1 MKNTP
6 TLATLAADLD
16 SGRTSA
22 RKLVDDCLAKIAD
35 SSGEGQRA
43 FIHVDAEAA
52 IEAAEA
58 MDRLREVKAAPSPYA
73 GIPIS
78 IKDLFDI
85 KGQVT
90 RAGSRA
96 LEDSAPAEA
105 DATVVARL
113 RRAGFV
119 VIGRTNMT
127 EFAYS
132 GIGINPH
139 YGTPKSA
146 WQRNVGH
153 VPGGSSS
160 GAAVSVVDGMA
171 HGALGTDTGGSC
183 RIPAAYNGI
192 VGFKPTQRRVPLDG
206 GVPLSS
212 TLDSFGPLART
223 VACCAVLDAVLAD
236 ETFVPLQ
243 PLPIKGMRLAVPTTV
258 VLDELDDDVART
270 FERAL
275 ETLSRQGALIERIEV
290 PEFLDVGVMNTK
302 GGFSAAES
310 YAWHRYLI
318 AGSGDV
324 YDPRVS
330 VRILRGESISAAD
343 YIDLLNARK
352 SLIARAEKRIAPY
365 DALVLPTTA
374 NTPPRI
380 ADLADDKAFTKANL
394 LSLRNCT
401 LINMIDGC
409 AISLPAHREGEV
421 PVGLMLA
428 AAGGS
433 DRRIFEWPQEWRPR
447 SVFDLAFTIDAQG
460 TTTPLTLAIDQ
471 AVIAGWT
478 GRDPV
483 ARDKHIAELE
493 AIGIARPASTPIYYR
508 VSARRLVITD
518 SIEVCGGDS
527 SGEVE
532 FVLIGWQGRI
542 FVGVGSD
549 HTDRK
554 VETYSVTVSKQ
565 MCDKPMAPVLWEL
578 EDVIGHWDRMIL
590 RSYALIDGA
599 RVLYQEGTLDAMLP
613 VADLI
618 RARFRRQGPARRL
631 RHVRRHFCRQGRH
644 QARQP
649 VRI

>member
-1 MKNTP
+1 MLNVP
-6 TLATLAADLD
+6 TLAALADDLEN
-16 SGRTSA
+16 GRTSA
-22 RKLVDDCLAKIAD
+22 RKIVEGCLARIAD
-35 SSGEGQRA
+35 TSGEGARA

-58 MDRLREVKAAPSPYA
+58 MDRLREIKAAPSPYA
-73 GIPIS
+73 GIPVS

-85 KGQVT
+85 RGQVT

-105 DATVVARL
+105 DAPVVARL

-139 YGTPKSA
+139 FGTPKSV

-160 GAAVSVVDGMA
+160 GAAVSVADRMA

-206 GVPLSS
+206 GVPLSF

-223 VACCAVLDAVLAD
+223 AQCCAVIDAVLAD
-236 ETFVPLQ
+236 EPIVPLQ
-243 PLPIKGMRLAVPTTV
+243 PRPIKGMRLAVPTTV
-258 VLDELDDDVART
+258 ALDELDEEVART

-275 ETLSRQGALIERIEV
+275 ETLSRQGALIERIAV
-290 PEFLDVGVMNTK
+290 PEFLDAAPMNAK
-302 GGFSAAES
+302 GGFVAAES

-318 AGSGDV
+318 VSHGDV
-324 YDPRVS
+324 YDPRVHT
-330 VRILRGESISAAD
+330 RILRGEAISAAD
-343 YIDLLNARK
+343 YIDLLEARR
-352 SLIARAEKRIAPY
+352 SLIARATARLAPY

-401 LINMIDGC
+401 LINLIDGC
-409 AISLPAHREGEV
+409 AISLPCHREGEV

-428 AAGGS
+428 SSGGA
-433 DRRIFEWPQEWRPR
+433 DRRIFE
-447 SVFDLAFTIDAQG
+447 LAAG
-460 TTTPLTLAIDQ
+460 MEAAI
-471 AVIAGWT
+471 
-478 GRDPV
+478 
-483 ARDKHIAELE
+483 
-493 AIGIARPASTPIYYR
+493 R
-508 VSARRLVITD
+508 V
-518 SIEVCGGDS
+518 
-527 SGEVE
+527 
-532 FVLIGWQGRI
+532 
-542 FVGVGSD
+542 
-549 HTDRK
+549 
-554 VETYSVTVSKQ
+554 
-565 MCDKPMAPVLWEL
+565 
-578 EDVIGHWDRMIL
+578 
-590 RSYALIDGA
+590 
-599 RVLYQEGTLDAMLP
+599 
-613 VADLI
+613 
-618 RARFRRQGPARRL
+618 
-631 RHVRRHFCRQGRH
+631 
-644 QARQP
+644 
-649 VRI
+649 

>member
-1 MKNTP
+1 MPNIP
-6 TLATLAADLD
+6 TLATLAADLE

-22 RKLVDDCLAKIAD
+22 RKLVDECLARIAD
-35 SSGEGQRA
+35 SSGEGARA

-58 MDRLREVKAAPSPYA
+58 MDRLREVKAAPSPFA
-73 GIPIS
+73 GIPVS

-85 KGQVT
+85 RGQVT

-96 LEDSAPAEA
+96 LDDSAPAEA
-105 DATVVARL
+105 DAPVVARL
-113 RRAGFV
+113 RRAGFI

-139 YGTPKSA
+139 YGTPKGA

-160 GAAVSVVDGMA
+160 GAAVSVVDRMA

-192 VGFKPTQRRVPLDG
+192 VGFKPTQRRIPLEG
-206 GVPLSS
+206 GVPLSF
-212 TLDSFGPLART
+212 TLDSFGPLGRS

-236 ETFVPLQ
+236 ETSVPLQ
-243 PLPIKGMRLAVPTTV
+243 PRPIKGMRLAVPTTIA
-258 VLDELDDDVART
+258 LDELEDEVART

-275 ETLSRQGALIERIEV
+275 ETLSRQGAQIERIAV
-290 PEFLDVGVMNTK
+290 PEFLDVGVMNAK
-302 GGFSAAES
+302 GGFAAAES

-318 AGSGDV
+318 TSKGDV

-330 VRILRGESISAAD
+330 LRIMRGEAISAAD
-343 YIDLLNARK
+343 YIDLIGARK
-352 SLIARAEKRIAPY
+352 SLIARAAVRLAPY

-380 ADLADDKAFTKANL
+380 ADLADDKAFTRANL

-428 AAGGS
+428 ASGGA
-433 DRRIFEWPQEWRPR
+433 DRRIFE
-447 SVFDLAFTIDAQG
+447 LASGIEA
-460 TTTPLTLAIDQ
+460 AI
-471 AVIAGWT
+471 
-478 GRDPV
+478 
-483 ARDKHIAELE
+483 
-493 AIGIARPASTPIYYR
+493 R
-508 VSARRLVITD
+508 V
-518 SIEVCGGDS
+518 
-527 SGEVE
+527 
-532 FVLIGWQGRI
+532 
-542 FVGVGSD
+542 
-549 HTDRK
+549 
-554 VETYSVTVSKQ
+554 
-565 MCDKPMAPVLWEL
+565 
-578 EDVIGHWDRMIL
+578 
-590 RSYALIDGA
+590 
-599 RVLYQEGTLDAMLP
+599 
-613 VADLI
+613 
-618 RARFRRQGPARRL
+618 
-631 RHVRRHFCRQGRH
+631 
-644 QARQP
+644 
-649 VRI
+649 

>member
-1 MKNTP
+1 MMNNTL
-6 TLATLAADLD
+6 TLASLADDLEN
-16 SGRTSA
+16 GRTRA
-22 RKLVDDCLAKIAD
+22 RNLVDECLARIAD
-35 SSGEGQRA
+35 TSGEGARV
-43 FIHVDAEAA
+43 FLHVDAKAA

-58 MDRLREVKAAPSPYA
+58 MDRLREVKAAPSPFA

-96 LEDSAPAEA
+96 LDDSPPAEA
-105 DATVVARL
+105 DAPAVARL

-139 YGTPKSA
+139 YGTPKGA
-146 WQRNVGH
+146 WQRGVGH

-160 GAAVSVVDGMA
+160 GAAVSVVDRMA

-206 GVPLSS
+206 GVPLSF
-212 TLDSFGPLART
+212 TLDSFGPLARS
-223 VACCAVLDAVLAD
+223 VGCCAVLDAVLAN
-236 ETFVPLQ
+236 ETVQPLQ
-243 PLPIKGMRLAVPTTV
+243 PRPIKGMRLAVPTTV
-258 VLDELDDDVART
+258 ALDELDDAVART

-275 ETLSRQGALIERIEV
+275 ETLSRQGALIERIAV

-302 GGFSAAES
+302 GGFAAAES

-318 AGSGDV
+318 VSRGGV

-330 VRILRGESISAAD
+330 MRILRGEAISAAD
-343 YIDLLNARK
+343 YIDLLDARR
-352 SLIARAEKRIAPY
+352 SLIARATARLAPY

-394 LSLRNCT
+394 LSLRNCS

-409 AISLPAHREGEV
+409 AISLPCHREGEV

-428 AAGGS
+428 ASGGS
-433 DRRIFEWPQEWRPR
+433 DRRIFE
-447 SVFDLAFTIDAQG
+447 LAA
-460 TTTPLTLAIDQ
+460 A
-471 AVIAGWT
+471 
-478 GRDPV
+478 
-483 ARDKHIAELE
+483 
-493 AIGIARPASTPIYYR
+493 
-508 VSARRLVITD
+508 
-518 SIEVCGGDS
+518 
-527 SGEVE
+527 
-532 FVLIGWQGRI
+532 
-542 FVGVGSD
+542 
-549 HTDRK
+549 
-554 VETYSVTVSKQ
+554 
-565 MCDKPMAPVLWEL
+565 M
-578 EDVIGHWDRMIL
+578 EDVI
-590 RSYALIDGA
+590 
-599 RVLYQEGTLDAMLP
+599 RV
-613 VADLI
+613 
-618 RARFRRQGPARRL
+618 
-631 RHVRRHFCRQGRH
+631 
-644 QARQP
+644 
-649 VRI
+649 

>member
-1 MKNTP
+1 MPNSP
-6 TLATLAADLD
+6 TLAALAVDLEN
-16 SGRTSA
+16 GRTSA
-22 RKLVDDCLAKIAD
+22 RKLVDKCLARIAD
-35 SSGEGQRA
+35 GSGEGARA

-58 MDRLREVKAAPSPYA
+58 MDRLREVKAAPSPFA

-85 KGQVT
+85 KGQVS

-105 DATVVARL
+105 DAPVVARL

-139 YGTPKSA
+139 FGTPKGA
-146 WQRNVGH
+146 WQRGVGH
-153 VPGGSSS
+153 VPGGSSA

-206 GVPLSS
+206 GVPLSF

-223 VACCAVLDAVLAD
+223 AQCCAVLDAVLAN
-236 ETFVPLQ
+236 EPVVPLQ
-243 PLPIKGMRLAVPTTV
+243 PRPIKGMRLAVPTTIA
-258 VLDELDDDVART
+258 LDELEDAVAQT

-275 ETLSRQGALIERIEV
+275 EALSRQGALIERIAV
-290 PEFLDVGVMNTK
+290 PEFLDVGPMGVK
-302 GGFSAAES
+302 GGFTAAES

-318 AGSGDV
+318 VSKGDV

-330 VRILRGESISAAD
+330 SRILRGESLSAAD
-343 YIDLLNARK
+343 YIDLLNARR
-352 SLIARAEKRIAPY
+352 SLIARATARLAPY
-365 DALVLPTTA
+365 DALILPTTA

-380 ADLADDKAFTKANL
+380 ADMADDKAFTKANL

-428 AAGGS
+428 ASGGS
-433 DRRIFEWPQEWRPR
+433 DRRIFE
-447 SVFDLAFTIDAQG
+447 LAA
-460 TTTPLTLAIDQ
+460 AME
-471 AVIAGWT
+471 AVI
-478 GRDPV
+478 
-483 ARDKHIAELE
+483 
-493 AIGIARPASTPIYYR
+493 R
-508 VSARRLVITD
+508 V
-518 SIEVCGGDS
+518 
-527 SGEVE
+527 
-532 FVLIGWQGRI
+532 
-542 FVGVGSD
+542 
-549 HTDRK
+549 
-554 VETYSVTVSKQ
+554 
-565 MCDKPMAPVLWEL
+565 
-578 EDVIGHWDRMIL
+578 
-590 RSYALIDGA
+590 
-599 RVLYQEGTLDAMLP
+599 
-613 VADLI
+613 
-618 RARFRRQGPARRL
+618 
-631 RHVRRHFCRQGRH
+631 
-644 QARQP
+644 
-649 VRI
+649 